1 MTLRRNSLGQL
12 GFHVNFEG
20 IVADVEPFGFAWKA
34 GLRQG
39 SRLVEICKVAVAT
52 LTHEQMID
60 LLRTSVTVK
69 VVIIQPHEDGTPRRV
84 HTSIAFEG
92 PVEVK
97 WAHSITDPSPY
108 LTVGIRGCSELYRI
122 PMVEYKVDSEG
133 QPCEYK
139 TPFRR
144 NTTWH
149 RVPATAGT
157 PLSRGSPTQGPDRLQ
172 CQQILQQHQAV
183 IPRSTSFDRKL
194 PDGSR

>member
-69 VVIIQPHEDGTPRRV
+69 VVIIQPHEDGTPRR
-84 HTSIAFEG
+84 
-92 PVEVK
+92 
-97 WAHSITDPSPY
+97 
-108 LTVGIRGCSELYRI
+108 GCSELYRI

-144 NTTWH
+144 NTAWH